1 MTIVSASRRTDIPN
15 YFGDWFFNRLE
26 GGFACVQNPMNP
38 RQVRRVSLALEDVD
52 GIVFWT
58 KNPAGMLGRLDRL
71 ADFAY
76 YFQFT
81 LTGYGRDVEPFLPD
95 KKEALIPAF
104 RELARQA
111 GADRVIWR
119 YDPILVNARYTPE
132 YHRKAFCAIADRTL
146 GCTKKVVISFVDWY
160 GRNKK
165 ALEGLG
171 IRQEEGPSQARQ
183 GVAAELYDLAGDLA
197 SEAKKRGLV
206 IETCSEAADLSAL
219 GIGRGCCVDKNL
231 LERLGGRPIKAGKD
245 RNQREACGCAQS
257 VDIGAYHTCPTGCR
271 YCYANGSRERVR
283 KNMGNCD
290 VKSAFL
296 LERV

>member
-26 GGFACVQNPMNP
+26 AGFACVQNPMNP

-111 GADRVIWR
+111 GV
-119 YDPILVNARYTPE
+119 P
-132 YHRKAFCAIADRTL
+132 HR
-146 GCTKKVVISFVDWY
+146 
-160 GRNKK
+160 
-165 ALEGLG
+165 
-171 IRQEEGPSQARQ
+171 
-183 GVAAELYDLAGDLA
+183 
-197 SEAKKRGLV
+197 
-206 IETCSEAADLSAL
+206 
-219 GIGRGCCVDKNL
+219 
-231 LERLGGRPIKAGKD
+231 
-245 RNQREACGCAQS
+245 
-257 VDIGAYHTCPTGCR
+257 CR
-271 YCYANGSRERVR
+271 
-283 KNMGNCD
+283 KW
-290 VKSAFL
+290 
-296 LERV
+296 